1 MSRALALQVCGAS
14 TGFVTRRASPALP
27 SAARQ
32 GASFPSRPIAHRLRG
47 ASKSGGSAFGDA
59 WGRGGS
65 GTMASAS
72 ASAEPPAFTFGLL
85 ADIQYVDVDDKPN
98 FTGTQWRRYR
108 NALVVA
114 GDAVKYF
121 NSRPELDFVLHNGDI
136 IDHQCAFDFEADAFK
151 PKHEAMSAL
160 GEVMSVLSE
169 ARCENWHFT
178 VGNHELYNFTR
189 DELRD
194 GVAAPGATLPFRCA
208 DASGDFFYAFK
219 PCAGWRVLVL
229 DAYDVSIYRN
239 GRERGLDAEALA
251 TLCANNANCDA
262 YVAANP
268 DILETERMSG
278 TFPYFKDLEGLN
290 SRWVPFNGGVGETQL
305 RWVKEQLE
313 EAAAAD
319 ERVVLF
325 SHLLVHPESTA
336 KRSGRTLLWNF
347 QDLLDV
353 LEHPGVSDRVAAVI
367 SGHQHD
373 GGVYTSQHGTHYVVM
388 ESPIVAEKGY
398 PGPYAVVEARGESL
412 TFVGFGKGKD
422 SNLFPGGAEAEMRE
436 TKGSPL
442 TRELPLRP
450 LGGKGGAG
458 A

>member
-1 MSRALALQVCGAS
+1 MSRAFALHVCGAS
-14 TGFVTRRASPALP
+14 TGLVTRRASPALT
-27 SAARQ
+27 SAARR
-32 GASFPSRPIAHRLRG
+32 GAAFPSRPIAPRLRG
-47 ASKSGGSAFGDA
+47 SSTSRVFAFGA
-59 WGRGGS
+59 ARARRGS

-72 ASAEPPAFTFGLL
+72 ADPPAFTFGLL

-114 GDAVKYF
+114 GDGEVLQPA
-121 NSRPELDFVLHNGDI
+121 PELDSCCTTATSSTTSARLTSRRTRS
-136 IDHQCAFDFEADAFK
+136 

-194 GVAAPGATLPFRCA
+194 GVSAPGATLPFRCA
-208 DASGDFFYAFK
+208 DANGDFFYAFK
-219 PCAGWRVLVL
+219 PSAGWRVLVL

-251 TLCANNANCDA
+251 TLCANNANCDK
-262 YVAANP
+262 YVSENP

-278 TFPYFKDLEGLN
+278 TFPYFKDLEGLD
-290 SRWVPFNGGVGETQL
+290 SRWVPFNGGVGEAQL
-305 RWVKEQLE
+305 SWVKEQLE
-313 EAAAAD
+313 EATAAD

-373 GGVYTSQHGTHYVVM
+373 GGVYTSPSGTHYVVM

-422 SNLFPGGAEAEMRE
+422 SNLFPGGAEGGENV
-436 TKGSPL
+436 SPL

-450 LGGKGGAG
+450 LGGKAGAG

>member
-27 SAARQ
+27 SAARR

-47 ASKSGGSAFGDA
+47 VSTSGGFTFGEA
-59 WGRGGS
+59 RGRRGS

-194 GVAAPGATLPFRCA
+194 GVVAPGATLPFRCA

-219 PCAGWRVLVL
+219 PSAGWRVLVL

-251 TLCANNANCDA
+251 QVKATVRRLHGNVDA
-262 YVAANP
+262 
-268 DILETERMSG
+268 
-278 TFPYFKDLEGLN
+278 
-290 SRWVPFNGGVGETQL
+290 W
-305 RWVKEQLE
+305 W
-313 EAAAAD
+313 
-319 ERVVLF
+319 
-325 SHLLVHPESTA
+325 
-336 KRSGRTLLWNF
+336 
-347 QDLLDV
+347 
-353 LEHPGVSDRVAAVI
+353 
-367 SGHQHD
+367 
-373 GGVYTSQHGTHYVVM
+373 
-388 ESPIVAEKGY
+388 
-398 PGPYAVVEARGESL
+398 
-412 TFVGFGKGKD
+412 
-422 SNLFPGGAEAEMRE
+422 
-436 TKGSPL
+436 
-442 TRELPLRP
+442 
-450 LGGKGGAG
+450 
-458 A
+458 

>member
-32 GASFPSRPIAHRLRG
+32 GGSFPSRPIAHRLRG

-290 SRWVPFNGGVGETQL
+290 SRWVPFNL
-305 RWVKEQLE
+305 
-313 EAAAAD
+313 
-319 ERVVLF
+319 
-325 SHLLVHPESTA
+325 
-336 KRSGRTLLWNF
+336 
-347 QDLLDV
+347 
-353 LEHPGVSDRVAAVI
+353 
-367 SGHQHD
+367 
-373 GGVYTSQHGTHYVVM
+373 
-388 ESPIVAEKGY
+388 
-398 PGPYAVVEARGESL
+398 SL
-412 TFVGFGKGKD
+412 IHI
-422 SNLFPGGAEAEMRE
+422 
-436 TKGSPL
+436 
-442 TRELPLRP
+442 
-450 LGGKGGAG
+450 
-458 A
+458 